1 MKRISVILLS
11 LLLLASLLTACGSP
25 TGLQDG
31 YYTAQA
37 AEFNFG
43 WKEYITI
50 LVKGGRII
58 SVEYNA
64 ENASGFIKSWDNA
77 YMQTMLHSNGTY
89 PSIPATT
96 QTSFWRARA
105 QTALTQSPGRPPL
118 GGPFRSWP
126 RRCWSRPG
134 RGIPASC
141 MWTQR
146 TRRLTGRARTEPVWS
161 TNTRTN

>member
-1 MKRISVILLS
+1 MKRISAILLS

-50 LVKGGRII
+50 MVKGGSIV

-77 YMQTMLHSNGTY
+77 YMQTMLHTNGTY
-89 PSIPATT
+89 PNEYTRYYAGQLLEGQGETSIDAITGASSSHS
-96 QTSFWRARA
+96 SFLKLAEAVLEQAR
-105 QTALTQSPGRPPL
+105 
-118 GGPFRSWP
+118 
-126 RRCWSRPG
+126 
-134 RGIPASC
+134 RGDSS
-141 MWTQR
+141 
-146 TRRLTGRARTEPVWS
+146 VVYV
-161 TNTRTN
+161 NTIE